1 MRENSGKLFFPVRL
15 PEISVESHVCLS
27 DQESTIISKIVFVS
41 LWFLVLMIPLENMVV
56 IEGVGTISRFIGAF
70 CIVMAMVAVLAEK
83 RGRPLGAMQSAFGI
97 FVLWNM
103 ATFFWTVDHE
113 KSRIAILS
121 MAQLFAFVWLI
132 WEFCRDEIRQL
143 WLMQA
148 YVCGAMASALMT
160 FSAFWQN
167 DATSY
172 LRYSTPGFDPND
184 LGLMLAL
191 AVPMAWYLAIKEK
204 NFWLRQ
210 IYRLYLPVSFL
221 AVLLTASRMS
231 FIALLIAYFFV
242 VWSFQRLPALHRFFI
257 FGGFGAACWGLMHV
271 IPQSSWMRL
280 ATISQE
286 VGAGTLG
293 GRVGIW
299 KDGLLIFRDH
309 PWFGIGAGAFRTGL
323 LEMQGYEASPHNLF
337 LSILVSQGLIGL
349 LLFLLILVCA
359 IRGLAGMY
367 SLLCRMWLVVVLT
380 WGVGVMTLGW
390 EGRKPTWL
398 ILGLLAA
405 MGAVGRRAETEP
417 DRKMSL

>member
-1 MRENSGKLFFPVRL
+1 MRENSEKLFFAVRL
-15 PEISVESHVCLS
+15 PEISVESQVYFS
-27 DQESTIISKIVFVS
+27 SQDSTIISKIVFLS
-41 LWFLVLMIPLENMVV
+41 LWFLVLIIPLENLVV

-70 CIVMAMVAVLAEK
+70 CIVMAMAAVLVEK
-83 RGRPLGAMQSAFGI
+83 RGRPLGTMQAAFGI

-103 ATFFWTVDHE
+103 ATFFWTVDYE
-113 KSRIAILS
+113 QSRLAITT

-132 WEFCRDEIRQL
+132 WEFCRDETRQL

-167 DATSY
+167 EATSY

-231 FIALLIAYFFV
+231 FIALLIAYLFV
-242 VWSFQRLPALHRFFI
+242 VWSFQRLHALHRFFI

-286 VGAGTLG
+286 VGAGNLG

-309 PWFGIGAGAFRTGL
+309 PLFGIGAGAFQTGL
-323 LEMQGYEASPHNLF
+323 LEMRGYDASPHNLF
-337 LSILVSQGLIGL
+337 LSIMVSQGLIGL

-359 IRGLAGMY
+359 IRGLAGMH
-367 SLLCRMWLVVVLT
+367 SLLCRMWLVVLLT

-398 ILGLLAA
+398 ILGLLAT

-417 DRKMSL
+417 DRKMS

>member
-1 MRENSGKLFFPVRL
+1 MRENSGKSFFPVRL
-15 PEISVESHVCLS
+15 PEISVESHVYLS
-27 DQESTIISKIVFVS
+27 GQESTIISKIVFAT

-70 CIVMAMVAVLAEK
+70 CIAMAMVTVLVEK
-83 RGRPLGAMQSAFGI
+83 RGRPLGAMQFAFGI

-143 WLMQA
+143 GLMQA
-148 YVCGAMASALMT
+148 YVCGATASALMT
-160 FSAFWQN
+160 CSAFWQN
-167 DATSY
+167 NADYY

-204 NFWLRQ
+204 NFWLRKFYQ
-210 IYRLYLPVSFL
+210 LYLPLSFL

-231 FIALLIAYFFV
+231 FIALMIAYLFLI
-242 VWSFQRLPALHRFFI
+242 WSFQRLSALHRYTI
-257 FGGFGAACWGLMHV
+257 VGGLGATCWGLMYL

-280 ATISQE
+280 ATIGQE
-286 VGAGTLG
+286 VGAGSLG

-299 KDGLLIFRDH
+299 KAGLLIFRDN
-309 PWFGIGAGAFRTGL
+309 PLFGIGAGAFRTGM
-323 LEMQGYEASPHNLF
+323 LEMHGFEASPHNLF
-337 LSILVSQGLIGL
+337 LSIMVSQGLIGL
-349 LLFLLILVCA
+349 LLFLLILACA
-359 IRGLAGMY
+359 MRGLAGMY
-367 SLLCRMWLVVVLT
+367 SLLCRMWLVIVLT
-380 WGVGVMTLGW
+380 WGTGVMTLGW
-390 EGRKPTWL
+390 EGRKATWL

-405 MGAVGRRAETEP
+405 MGKVEKSTNNDQKEEVRA
-417 DRKMSL
+417 